1 MYSELYLYEYHL
13 HIHTC
18 WWVTGYMT
26 QSARIQSAKSDLQGC
41 LLFFLEV
48 KVMKL
53 RCRLTWPYGYPG
65 IWSTFYLIFSKPFSG
80 HVTLDLVPSKF
91 FSAIFNE
98 FHIISWPPT
107 VNVSIPIEAMS
118 LMVWTVF
125 SGNGWFGRWPYA
137 YCDFEDLRADI
148 QMHAK
153 ETKVSRKSPWL
164 LGCGIFEKWPTRST
178 CKWKKHDQ
186 CNRSMGFDWH
196 VNVISGF

>member
-26 QSARIQSAKSDLQGC
+26 QSARIQSAKSDLQSC

-80 HVTLDLVPSKF
+80 HVTLDLVPSN
-91 FSAIFNE
+91 FSAR
-98 FHIISWPPT
+98 HLQWISYNFMTPA
-107 VNVSIPIEAMS
+107 VMS
-118 LMVWTVF
+118 QSELRQCLW
-125 SGNGWFGRWPYA
+125 WFGLFSAEMAGSEGGPMQN
-137 YCDFEDLRADI
+137 LRFWRLAGRHPD
-148 QMHAK
+148 AK
-153 ETKVSRKSPWL
+153 ETQVNRKSPWL
-164 LGCGIFEKWPTRST
+164 LGLGIFEKWPKRST